1 MHRTPWRGQSIAM
14 WTLLKSDRTNVPG
27 RGNQT
32 SSVINRRPWLTYQ
45 CIPADPS
52 VYLWKTNKTK
62 ICGKLIFKYLGE
74 EEEHTKTII
83 KKHRQKCNY
92 TSDQSKSMHCWS
104 CLRSS
109 TPLGQSKAKEEEV
122 VRQGQLDGL
131 LSARDTRPLNRL
143 IPTQRGQATQYA
155 TLASQPPMEPHAT
168 SILTNSRHN
177 PWDVCLSDEV
187 EYILLCFET
196 FWAMKEEMEVIT
208 QGRCHEN
215 YYGKNISDT
224 ESPQCDLQ
232 E

>member
-1 MHRTPWRGQSIAM
+1 MTGS
-14 WTLLKSDRTNVPG
+14 
-27 RGNQT
+27 
-32 SSVINRRPWLTYQ
+32 
-45 CIPADPS
+45 
-52 VYLWKTNKTK
+52 
-62 ICGKLIFKYLGE
+62 LILNYLGE
-74 EEEHTKTII
+74 DKKDTKTIL
-83 KKHRQKCNY
+83 KKKGQKSKE

-109 TPLGQSKAKEEEV
+109 TLLGQSKAEKEEEV

-131 LSARDTRPLNRL
+131 LCARDTRPLNRL

-208 QGRCHEN
+208 RGRCHEN
-215 YYGKNISDT
+215 NYGKKISDT